1 MKEHTIHSIGETTT
15 KHYAE
20 FKAFLRH
27 PETKTDEG
35 LAWWRKSHWSALIGL
50 MLLIA
55 AMVVRRHPR
64 DREPGLMFALL
75 GPLLSI
81 VTSLF
86 GGVSGGVLAVLESL
100 GAASLGI
107 RFYAG
112 LTVGLIITNNA
123 VRDVAID
130 LGKAVIGAV
139 L

>member
-1 MKEHTIHSIGETTT
+1 
-15 KHYAE
+15 
-20 FKAFLRH
+20 
-27 PETKTDEG
+27 
-35 LAWWRKSHWSALIGL
+35 
-50 MLLIA
+50 
-55 AMVVRRHPR
+55 
-64 DREPGLMFALL
+64 MFALL

-86 GGVSGGVLAVLESL
+86 GGVTGGVLSVLEAL
-100 GAASLGI
+100 AASLGI